1 MAITRF
7 TNRNLLKR
15 IRTASL
21 IKRRRNDRS
30 ITYSNSSTKS
40 APMLVFD
47 GAPRYQIPNENELL
61 ERARDNTQYLFNKI
75 WELERE
81 KVDEA
86 ICAKLPRP
94 NLRLPREKV
103 LPEKKQLTKWEQY
116 AQLKGI
122 RKKKK
127 DRKIFDETAQE
138 WKPRYGYRRG
148 KDETKDWL
156 IEIPDHKDPM
166 VDYFAE
172 REEAK
177 KERVNKNELQRLRN
191 IGRAMKA
198 GRGED
203 NAAVPLG
210 LSTDL
215 EKKSKTELLSQMDRA
230 RRATASVGK
239 FQPMLKDEKVPKKTG
254 KTHKFG
260 ANEASVAAE
269 RKRHLEILDRLSAKK
284 PKINEALLDKS
295 QQAKEQNKTEAP
307 KRHDKKG
314 RSRHKSAV
322 HRQQH
327 FQNKLKHGKK
337 GGAKMRRGAKRGR

>member
-1 MAITRF
+1 MTTEVVYRP
-7 TNRNLLKR
+7 TTVTKLVDPSVDLGNLLL
-15 IRTASL
+15 TD
-21 IKRRRNDRS
+21 NDPS
-30 ITYSNSSTKS
+30 PSGSS
-40 APMLVFD
+40 D
-47 GAPRYQIPNENELL
+47 RIPNENELL

-86 ICAKLPRP
+86 ICAK
-94 NLRLPREKV
+94 
-103 LPEKKQLTKWEQY
+103 
-116 AQLKGI
+116 
-122 RKKKK
+122 
-127 DRKIFDETAQE
+127 E

-295 QQAKEQNKTEAP
+295 QQAKEQNKTLGSTEATRQKRSFSAQIGGSQATTLP
-307 KRHDKKG
+307 K
-314 RSRHKSAV
+314 
-322 HRQQH
+322 
-327 FQNKLKHGKK
+327 
-337 GGAKMRRGAKRGR
+337 